1 MDEPGQGGASH
12 HYELRVQQG
21 PERGIMAQTIRF
33 QDGAISKPEDVN
45 GITNEALLAVL
56 IDRLR
61 GFQGLLEM
69 KTGKQGFPS
78 RENAI
83 ALTKLEEALLWLQKR
98 TRDRLAREYHEPF
111 DRIFWEWPVGKCLA
125 LWHLYLYHAQVTCTP
140 ALDTEEIL
148 RSLAN

>member
-1 MDEPGQGGASH
+1 MKRILNDHLVGAANEKVTVAAMDEPGQGGASH

-69 KTGKQGFPS
+69 KTGKQGVPS

-98 TRDRLAREYHEPF
+98 TRDRLARGVE
-111 DRIFWEWPVGKCLA
+111 GQNKA
-125 LWHLYLYHAQVTCTP
+125 
-140 ALDTEEIL
+140 
-148 RSLAN
+148 